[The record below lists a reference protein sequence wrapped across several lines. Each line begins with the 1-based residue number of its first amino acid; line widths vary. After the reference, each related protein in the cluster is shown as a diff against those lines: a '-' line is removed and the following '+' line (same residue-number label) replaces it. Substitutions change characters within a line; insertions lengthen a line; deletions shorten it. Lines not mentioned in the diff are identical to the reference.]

1 MSTTEL
7 LWTIREERRRE
18 AARIARERWTIRS
31 GHGPQGSVGRLVG
44 WVRQRLRV
52 LRDPLAGSAG
62 WKPSA

>member
-18 AARIARERWTIRS
+18 AARVARERWTVRPGRGRDASI
-31 GHGPQGSVGRLVG
+31 GRLVG

-62 WKPSA
+62 WKPSP